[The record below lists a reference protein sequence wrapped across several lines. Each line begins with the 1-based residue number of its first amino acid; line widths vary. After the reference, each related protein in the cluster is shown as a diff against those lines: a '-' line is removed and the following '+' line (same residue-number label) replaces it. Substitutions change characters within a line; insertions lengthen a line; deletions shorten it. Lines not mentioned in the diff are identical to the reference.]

1 MEDIVHPLYESKC
14 MNVLSKLQKKVIKTK
29 KKGKFSNH
37 CYLILPKIPIFINT
51 PTLRYNKN

>member
-29 KKGKFSNH
+29 KKAN
-37 CYLILPKIPIFINT
+37 LAIIAI
-51 PTLRYNKN
+51 